1 MKKNFKYPLH
11 ENAFSSSDIKE
22 GIKVLLSKQITM
34 SKKTL
39 EFEKYFTKKLGV
51 KYALMVNSGSSAN
64 LLATFASG
72 NPLRKNKFIPNAIK
86 IFKMVKF

>member
-1 MKKNFKYPLH
+1 MKIFFKYPLH
-11 ENAFSSSDIKE
+11 ENAFLSPDIKK

-51 KYALMVNSGSSAN
+51 KYALMVNSGSSGN

>member
-11 ENAFSSSDIKE
+11 ENAFLSSDIKE

-39 EFEKYFTKKLGV
+39 EFEKYFCVL
-51 KYALMVNSGSSAN
+51 
-64 LLATFASG
+64 
-72 NPLRKNKFIPNAIK
+72 
-86 IFKMVKF
+86 

>member
-1 MKKNFKYPLH
+1 MH
-11 ENAFSSSDIKE
+11 ENAFLSPDIKK

-39 EFEKYFTKKLGV
+39 EFEKYFTEKLGV

-64 LLATFASG
+64 LLATFASE
-72 NPLRKNKFIPNAIK
+72 NPLKK
-86 IFKMVKF
+86 INLFLMQLKYSK

>member
-39 EFEKYFTKKLGV
+39 EFEK
-51 KYALMVNSGSSAN
+51 
-64 LLATFASG
+64 
-72 NPLRKNKFIPNAIK
+72 
-86 IFKMVKF
+86 

>member
-11 ENAFSSSDIKE
+11 ENAFSSSDIIE

-39 EFEKYFTKKLGV
+39 EFEKYFTKKLNINITN
-51 KYALMVNSGSSAN
+51 KRVNIFSI
-64 LLATFASG
+64 
-72 NPLRKNKFIPNAIK
+72 KFKSRDN
-86 IFKMVKF
+86 